1 MTEQR
6 SFTIQLA
13 EKRICIKPL
22 YDMIREYCKE
32 YIISDICENTEKAG
46 GSENEDKTVNPFAD
60 LIIQTSPEDIA
71 YERKRSARGGRIHVC
86 LFGNSCRISEDC
98 RMDAD
103 V

>member
-32 YIISDICENTEKAG
+32 YIISDICENTEKAAAV
-46 GSENEDKTVNPFAD
+46 KTKIRP
-60 LIIQTSPEDIA
+60 
-71 YERKRSARGGRIHVC
+71 
-86 LFGNSCRISEDC
+86 LFLSQI
-98 RMDAD
+98 
-103 V
+103 